1 MHLRLTV
8 VNPMA
13 GRAVEVRV
21 AARRGATF
29 AELLDAL
36 DAAHALTDTSRTWSV
51 DSVGVP
57 PTATLGLPPLL
68 DGARLMIRPAGSTSP
83 DTSTA
88 SAASGLLQLH
98 AVGGPDS
105 GLVHD
110 LPPGRHVLG
119 RGANTPIRVG
129 DSSLSRLHAE
139 ITVAGR
145 SITVRDLESTNGTWV
160 NGIPVGV
167 NPSPSR
173 PGQPCRRAILGG
185 SCALRQRFPR
195 QHALTMKDT
204 CWSAGAHACRSPGRP
219 HRSPSPRNRTH
230 LRDSDFRSPPP
241 PSRSSSPR
249 CWQW

>member
-1 MHLRLTV
+1 MNLRLTV

-88 SAASGLLQLH
+88 SAASGLLQLC
-98 AVGGPDS
+98 
-105 GLVHD
+105 L
-110 LPPGRHVLG
+110 LY
-119 RGANTPIRVG
+119 T
-129 DSSLSRLHAE
+129 SRC
-139 ITVAGR
+139 V
-145 SITVRDLESTNGTWV
+145 
-160 NGIPVGV
+160 
-167 NPSPSR
+167 
-173 PGQPCRRAILGG
+173 
-185 SCALRQRFPR
+185 
-195 QHALTMKDT
+195 
-204 CWSAGAHACRSPGRP
+204 
-219 HRSPSPRNRTH
+219 
-230 LRDSDFRSPPP
+230 
-241 PSRSSSPR
+241 
-249 CWQW
+249 